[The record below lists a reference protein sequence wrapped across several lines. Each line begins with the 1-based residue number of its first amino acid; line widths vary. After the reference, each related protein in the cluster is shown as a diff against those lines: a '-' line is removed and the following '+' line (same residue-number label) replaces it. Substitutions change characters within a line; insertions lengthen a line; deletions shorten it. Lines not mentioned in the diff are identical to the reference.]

1 MDKILLITA
10 TGLTGQNISNIFK
23 NKDQIV
29 GTYYR
34 IKESDYMHIDISDE
48 KVSED
53 VFDNVNPDIVVLSA
67 ALTNVDY
74 CQSHPKEAFEINVK
88 GVENITKLC
97 KTYGSKLVFF
107 SSDYIF
113 DGEYGPYSEE
123 DNTNPI
129 NVYGETKLEGENMI
143 INELQDYLVLRT
155 TVVYGKEIQGKNF
168 VIRLIND
175 LEKGREVKIPND
187 QIGTPTYAF
196 NLAELTKELISQK
209 AKGVFNAAGSELI
222 DRYNF
227 ALKVCEVFDL
237 DKELIIP
244 VSTKQSSQTA
254 KRPLRAGLKTEKL
267 KQVVAT
273 NIMGV
278 VEGLEKLKYEL
289 NYEK

>member
-10 TGLTGQNISNIFK
+10 NGLTGQNISNIFK